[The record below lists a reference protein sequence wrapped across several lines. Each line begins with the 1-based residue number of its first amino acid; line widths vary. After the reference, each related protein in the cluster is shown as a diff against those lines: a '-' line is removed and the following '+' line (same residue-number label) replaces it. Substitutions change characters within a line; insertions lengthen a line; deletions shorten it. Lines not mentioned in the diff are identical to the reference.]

1 MCGKVLIFVLVTV
14 SVGSVFS
21 QPALG
26 RDFPTKP
33 IELVCPYAPGSSMDI
48 VSRIVADLAPK
59 YIGQPIVVV
68 NKPGAGGSIA
78 AADVISSKPDG
89 HKLVML
95 TNFFFATTVK
105 TQKIPFDPND
115 LTPIVNLYEY
125 KLGMIVKGDSPW
137 KTLSDFLDSAKKNP
151 GKIRCAHGGR
161 GITLHMNALLIFKKA
176 GVDIIEVFYKG
187 ASPEQLSALLG
198 GHVDAA
204 SMAYGAVKDH
214 VRAGNIRYLVFFSD
228 RRFSDLPAVP
238 SAVELGFPEAAKLA
252 TFNGLYA
259 HKNTPEDAKK
269 ALLDVF
275 KKIYEDPEF
284 KKGIERMGDEPR
296 FGGPEFIKEAIK
308 KGEEAGVPIIKELGL
323 YIEK

>member
-1 MCGKVLIFVLVTV
+1 MSEKVLILILVTV
-14 SVGSVFS
+14 SVGSVFF

-33 IELVCPYAPGSSMDI
+33 IELVCPYTPGSSMDI

-137 KTLSDFLDSAKKNP
+137 KTLSDFLDYAKKNP

-161 GITLHMNALLIFKKA
+161 GITLHYECI
-176 GVDIIEVFYKG
+176 
-187 ASPEQLSALLG
+187 
-198 GHVDAA
+198 
-204 SMAYGAVKDH
+204 
-214 VRAGNIRYLVFFSD
+214 GNI
-228 RRFSDLPAVP
+228 
-238 SAVELGFPEAAKLA
+238 
-252 TFNGLYA
+252 
-259 HKNTPEDAKK
+259 
-269 ALLDVF
+269 
-275 KKIYEDPEF
+275 
-284 KKGIERMGDEPR
+284 
-296 FGGPEFIKEAIK
+296 
-308 KGEEAGVPIIKELGL
+308 
-323 YIEK
+323 

>member
-1 MCGKVLIFVLVTV
+1 MWKKALMGILAMVSAISIF
-14 SVGSVFS
+14 SK
-21 QPALG
+21 PALG

-48 VSRIVADLAPK
+48 VSRLVADLAPK
-59 YIGQPIVVV
+59 YMKQPVVVV

-78 AADVISSKPDG
+78 AADVISSKADG
-89 HKLVML
+89 YKLVML

-125 KLGMIVKGDSPW
+125 KLGLIVKGDSPW
-137 KTLSDFLDSAKKNP
+137 KTLSDFLDYAKKNP
-151 GKIRCAHGGR
+151 GKVRCAHGGR
-161 GITLHMNALLIFKKA
+161 GITLHLNALVIFKKA

-214 VRAGNIRYLVFFSD
+214 VKAGNIRYLVFFSD
-228 RRFSDLPAVP
+228 RRFSDSPTVP

-259 HKNTPEDAKK
+259 HRNTPEDVKK
-269 ALLDVF
+269 TLLDLF

-323 YIEK
+323 YLEK

>member
-1 MCGKVLIFVLVTV
+1 MSKKVLILILVTV
-14 SVGSVFS
+14 SVGSVFF

-214 VRAGNIRYLVFFSD
+214 VKAGNIRYLVFFSD

>member
-1 MCGKVLIFVLVTV
+1 MGK
-14 SVGSVFS
+14 
-21 QPALG
+21 
-26 RDFPTKP
+26 DFPTKP

-48 VSRIVADLAPK
+48 VSRLVADLAPK

-78 AADVISSKPDG
+78 AADVISSKSEG
-89 HKLVML
+89 YKLVML

-125 KLGMIVKGDSPW
+125 KLGLIVKGDSPW
-137 KTLSDFLDSAKKNP
+137 KTLSDLLDYAKKNP
-151 GKIRCAHGGR
+151 GKLRCAHGAR
-161 GITLHMNALLIFKKA
+161 GITLHLNALVIFKKA
-176 GVDIIEVFYKG
+176 GVDVIEIFYKG

-198 GHVDAA
+198 GHVDL
-204 SMAYGAVKDH
+204 STMAYGAVKDH
-214 VRAGNIRYLVFFSD
+214 VKAGNVRYLVFFSD
-228 RRFSDLPAVP
+228 RRYSDSPTVP

-259 HKNTPEDAKK
+259 HKNTPEDVKK
-269 ALLDVF
+269 ALFDAF

-308 KGEEAGVPIIKELGL
+308 KGEESGVPLIKELGL
-323 YIEK
+323 YLER

>member
-1 MCGKVLIFVLVTV
+1 MCGKVLILILVTV
-14 SVGSVFS
+14 SVGSIFF

-89 HKLVML
+89 YKLVML

-125 KLGMIVKGDSPW
+125 KLGLIVKGDSPW
-137 KTLSDFLDSAKKNP
+137 KTLSDLLDYAKKNP
-151 GKIRCAHGGR
+151 GKLRCAHGGR
-161 GITLHMNALLIFKKA
+161 GITLHLNALLIFKKA
-176 GVDIIEVFYKG
+176 GVDVIEVFYKG
-187 ASPEQLSALLG
+187 ASPEQISALLG

-204 SMAYGAVKDH
+204 SMAFGAVKDH
-214 VRAGNIRYLVFFSD
+214 IKAGTIRYLVVFSD
-228 RRFSDLPAVP
+228 RRFSDLPTVP

-259 HKNTPEDAKK
+259 HKNTPEDVKK
-269 ALLDVF
+269 TLFDAF
-275 KKIYEDPEF
+275 KKIYEDQEF
-284 KKGIERMGDEPR
+284 KKGVERMGDEPR

-308 KGEEAGVPIIKELGL
+308 KGEESGVPLIKELGL
-323 YIEK
+323 YLEK

>member
-1 MCGKVLIFVLVTV
+1 MWEKAWIGISATISVV
-14 SVGSVFS
+14 SVFF

-26 RDFPTKP
+26 KDFPTKP

-78 AADVISSKPDG
+78 AADVISSKQDG
-89 HKLVML
+89 YKLVML

-125 KLGMIVKGDSPW
+125 KLGLIVKGDSPW
-137 KTLSDFLDSAKKNP
+137 KTLSDLLDYAKKNP
-151 GKIRCAHGGR
+151 GKLRCAHGGR
-161 GITLHMNALLIFKKA
+161 GITLHLNALLIFKKA
-176 GVDIIEVFYKG
+176 GVDVIEVFYKG
-187 ASPEQLSALLG
+187 ASPEQISALLG

-204 SMAYGAVKDH
+204 SMAFGAVKDH
-214 VRAGNIRYLVFFSD
+214 IKAGTIRYLVVFSD
-228 RRFSDLPAVP
+228 RRFSDLPTVP

-252 TFNGLYA
+252 TFVGLYA
-259 HKNTPEDAKK
+259 HKNTPEDVKK
-269 ALLDVF
+269 TLFDAF

-296 FGGPEFIKEAIK
+296 FGGPEFILEAIK
-308 KGEEAGVPIIKELGL
+308 RGEESGVPLIKELGL
-323 YIEK
+323 YLEK